1 MTSLGRV
8 RIWHDADGWGV
19 IDSVATPGGCWAHY
33 STLLVAGYRSLR
45 AGQDV
50 SFTFE
55 VAEQDGYSFRALEAW
70 PSDRAPV
77 RASHESSGPSE
88 AYSSTSTLTVDGEDP
103 GS

>member
-1 MTSLGRV
+1 MTLGRV
-8 RIWHDADGWGV
+8 RVWHDAEGWGV

-33 STLLVAGYRSLR
+33 SSVLVAGYRSLQ

-55 VAEQDGYSFRALEAW
+55 AADQDGYSYRTLEAW
-70 PSDRAPV
+70 PSDREPH
-77 RASHESSGPSE
+77 RADHESSGPSE
-88 AYSSTSTLTVDGEDP
+88 AYGSTSTLTFTEDDP